1 MSNWDGIPAEL
12 HPVQADFG
20 ILTAILWNVIEARA
34 IYRDFF
40 YARSLKIGE
49 RRLPRKWESNYVRA
63 GGSIVAPSKD
73 WNAQIAKLAANSKIL
88 ARGIRSPGLND
99 FLLKVHTMSMT
110 KQKIDRLFFTYIEQG
125 ADVVP
130 VLQRPQP
137 LDSWFVPGRPDRLI
151 RYLRMEY
158 PR

>member
-12 HPVQADFG
+12 HPVQADIG

-34 IYRDFF
+34 IYRDFYF
-40 YARSLKIGE
+40 AQSLKAGE
-49 RRLPRKWESNYVRA
+49 RRLPRKWESNFVRA
-63 GGSIVAPSKD
+63 GASIVAPPKD

-88 ARGIRSPGLND
+88 ARGIRSPGLNG
-99 FLLKVHTMSMT
+99 FLLRVHTMSMT

-125 ADVVP
+125 ADTHP
-130 VLQRPQP
+130 VLQRPDP

-151 RYLRMEY
+151 RYLRMER
-158 PR
+158 PH